1 MHQGRST
8 HQLSCLVFFPC
19 PGSATLHI
27 CHELSVML
35 VANAFAESVCF
46 GGIIMS
52 CIAGMA
58 VCKAFATAAGQPVCC
73 EIAGCAPLSTQIY
86 LTQAFLPSMHERHI
100 LSFGYC
106 LSSWLHIASRLQGA
120 SQQECLWQPL
130 LLFLLLLKN
139 KQNQS

>member
-1 MHQGRST
+1 
-8 HQLSCLVFFPC
+8 
-19 PGSATLHI
+19 
-27 CHELSVML
+27 ML